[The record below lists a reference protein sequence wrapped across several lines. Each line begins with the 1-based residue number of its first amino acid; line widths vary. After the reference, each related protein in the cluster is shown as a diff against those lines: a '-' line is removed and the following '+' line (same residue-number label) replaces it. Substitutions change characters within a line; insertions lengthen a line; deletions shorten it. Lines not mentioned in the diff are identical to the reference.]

1 MEQQIQTEKHIE
13 KRELIVK
20 VKRKREES
28 KRERDGENIKN
39 GTEITERKM
48 Q

>member
-1 MEQQIQTEKHIE
+1 MEQQIQTERQIE

-28 KRERDGENIKN
+28 KRERDRENIMN

>member
-28 KRERDGENIKN
+28 KREREKE
-39 GTEITERKM
+39 TEKTLRTG
-48 Q
+48 QR